1 MDLYYS
7 VLKHYKGLFKKR
19 HVRNTHTLMVPI
31 SQTHSLYLVLVG
43 RSTEDDTIFYAQLV
57 KKIPNDIVEDLL
69 NAEIDYFEERF
80 SVLEKISCSASKMN
94 DIYITKI
101 NNKGKYIKS
110 NILTTFN
117 EEESTN
123 KRRIYVVKAKIDLE
137 LSDEITPENLGMV
150 AAKVM
155 AKFGDLDRIK
165 D

>member
-1 MDLYYS
+1 MDLYYC
-7 VLKHYKGLFKKR
+7 VLKHYKGLFKKK
-19 HVRNTHTLMVPI
+19 HFKNTHTLMVPV
-31 SQTHSLYLVLVG
+31 SETHSLYLVLIG
-43 RSTEDDTIFYAQLV
+43 RSNEDNTVFYAQLV
-57 KKIPNDIVEDLL
+57 KKIPNEIVEDLL
-69 NAEIDYFEERF
+69 NGEIDYFDERF
-80 SVLEKISCSASKMN
+80 SVLEKIPCSVSRIK

-101 NNKGKYIKS
+101 HNKGKYIKS

-137 LSDEITPENLGMV
+137 LNDEITPENLGMV

-165 D
+165 A